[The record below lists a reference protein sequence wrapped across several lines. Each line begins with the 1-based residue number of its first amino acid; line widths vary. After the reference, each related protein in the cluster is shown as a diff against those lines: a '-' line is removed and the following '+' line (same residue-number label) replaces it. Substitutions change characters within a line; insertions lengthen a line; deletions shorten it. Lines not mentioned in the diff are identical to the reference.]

1 MDPLD
6 TYFRTSLT
14 ADLSESS
21 SAIALLDSDKSA
33 WWWRVFE
40 AQATSRHLDFVARE
54 LQQAGRGFYTI
65 GSSGHESNAL
75 VAMALR
81 PTDPALL
88 HYRSGGF
95 YLARA
100 QQVPR
105 STPIRDVLQGLMGL
119 ADEPIAGA
127 RHKVFGHPDLAV
139 IPQTSTIAS
148 HLPRAVGLAVAL
160 HRAYRLKVDCE
171 WPADAV
177 VVCSFGD
184 ASINHST
191 AAGAI
196 NSALATAFRGLPVPI
211 LFVCE
216 DNGFGISVPTPP
228 DWIEAAYGSRP
239 GLRYLFADG
248 SDPGSAWPVVQQA
261 ADTVR
266 DQRRPVFL
274 HLRTVRFGGHAGS
287 DAEVSYRKPREI
299 EADYTRDPLLAT
311 ASCLRTAG
319 VSAADI
325 LTRYE
330 AIRTE
335 IDEQVEELADDRRLG
350 SAAEVMAPLAPRH
363 PAQVADT
370 VRTLQR
376 MRPEPAEGQRPTK
389 RRTLAE
395 SINATLDELLTADR
409 RVIVFG
415 EDVGVKGGVYGVTA
429 RLARQ
434 HGAARVF
441 DTLLDEQ
448 AILGLGLGAGLAGL
462 LPIPEVQ
469 YLAYLHNAEDQLRG
483 EGATLPFFS
492 QGRFS
497 NPMVVRIAG
506 LGYQKGFGGHF
517 HNDNAVAVLRDIP
530 GLVVAC
536 PTRADDAAAMLRTCV
551 AAAITDA
558 TLSVFLEP
566 IALYHRRDLYEPGDQ
581 AWLAV
586 AQNDHVP
593 IGRARSYRNGSAVLT
608 MISFGN
614 GVPMSLRVARRLA
627 AGGVTAQ
634 VLDLRWLAP
643 LPVADI
649 VAAAKS
655 TGRVLV
661 VDETRHSGGVG
672 EGVVTALVESGFPG
686 PIHRVASED
695 SFVPLGTA
703 AEHVL
708 LSEDE
713 IEKGALALAEMG
725 ER

>member
-1 MDPLD
+1 
-6 TYFRTSLT
+6 
-14 ADLSESS
+14 
-21 SAIALLDSDKSA
+21 
-33 WWWRVFE
+33 
-40 AQATSRHLDFVARE
+40 
-54 LQQAGRGFYTI
+54 
-65 GSSGHESNAL
+65 
-75 VAMALR
+75 
-81 PTDPALL
+81 
-88 HYRSGGF
+88 
-95 YLARA
+95 
-100 QQVPR
+100 
-105 STPIRDVLQGLMGL
+105 
-119 ADEPIAGA
+119 
-127 RHKVFGHPDLAV
+127 
-139 IPQTSTIAS
+139 
-148 HLPRAVGLAVAL
+148 
-160 HRAYRLKVDCE
+160 
-171 WPADAV
+171 
-177 VVCSFGD
+177 
-184 ASINHST
+184 
-191 AAGAI
+191 
-196 NSALATAFRGLPVPI
+196 
-211 LFVCE
+211 
-216 DNGFGISVPTPP
+216 
-228 DWIEAAYGSRP
+228 
-239 GLRYLFADG
+239 
-248 SDPGSAWPVVQQA
+248 
-261 ADTVR
+261 
-266 DQRRPVFL
+266 
-274 HLRTVRFGGHAGS
+274 
-287 DAEVSYRKPREI
+287 
-299 EADYTRDPLLAT
+299 
-311 ASCLRTAG
+311 
-319 VSAADI
+319 
-325 LTRYE
+325 
-330 AIRTE
+330 
-335 IDEQVEELADDRRLG
+335 
-350 SAAEVMAPLAPRH
+350 
-363 PAQVADT
+363 
-370 VRTLQR
+370 
-376 MRPEPAEGQRPTK
+376 MRPEPAEGQRPSK

-566 IALYHRRDLYEPGDQ
+566 IALYHQRDLYEPGDQ

-593 IGRARSYRNGSAVLT
+593 IGRARSYGNGSAVLT

-627 AGGVTAQ
+627 AGGVSAR

-649 VAAAKS
+649 VAAAES

-703 AEHVL
+703 AGHVL
-708 LSEDE
+708 LTEDE
-713 IEKGALALAEMG
+713 IEKGAVALAEMG